1 MSFRYEQTA
10 KFDSLGRYQKP
21 ILDAVS
27 RSLPG
32 AASHYIPLPMGKASL
47 LVIWNGF
54 ENRDDDGRKSLVKT
68 AVLASL
74 QIPLESFV
82 AGIQCFTPPEFEKA
96 MRQDLDIQVGDD
108 FTVDVEVNL
117 PLKDEELVELEWSG
131 TINEEEDRESPM
143 TISARGAEHV
153 FGLYYQV
160 KGVVPHGFRSGQYS
174 PKSARVVG
182 IGGETISE
190 VSNKRRYLNVIG
202 TSNDDEEEDEN
213 DY

>member
-1 MSFRYEQTA
+1 MSFRYEQTV
-10 KFDSLGRYQKP
+10 KFDSLGKYQKP

-74 QIPLESFV
+74 QIPLDSFV
-82 AGIQCFTPPEFEKA
+82 ASVICFTPAEFDKS
-96 MRQDLDIQVGDD
+96 MRQDVDVQVGDN
-108 FTVDVEVNL
+108 FSVDVEVNL
-117 PLKDEELVELEWSG
+117 PLKPEELVELEWSG
-131 TINEEEDRESPM
+131 PINEEEDRENPM

-153 FGLYYQV
+153 FGLFYQV
-160 KGVVPHGFRSGQYS
+160 KGFVPHGYRSGQYS
-174 PKSARVVG
+174 PKTARVVG
-182 IGGETISE
+182 TGGETISE
-190 VSNKRRYLNVIG
+190 VLNQRRYLNVIG
-202 TSNDDEEEDEN
+202 TFNDDEDDEN
-213 DY
+213 DD